1 MHIQA
6 VKHLWKVSLPPPSVI
21 SRSPS
26 NASSHKHETTPPSDA
41 DDQAWDA
48 SPECSICFTSYDNT
62 FKTPK
67 ILDCNHTFCLECLSR
82 FITVSPEKE
91 GTQITCPLC
100 RQPTPVPENGPPALT
115 TSQEVLDQLPSH
127 QQHEEKIWLE
137 GKKLCYANPMT
148 PNCVCIDIGG
158 SKQEIENQQETRES
172 CGSRLLRFLG
182 FYGNWKRLLILTVVL
197 LIVFAVILWPIQ
209 CSFSR
214 GLMRGCFR
222 MQTQSMNVFSTVS
235 TTTVG

>member
-1 MHIQA
+1 I
-6 VKHLWKVSLPPPSVI
+6 
-21 SRSPS
+21 
-26 NASSHKHETTPPSDA
+26 DA

-172 CGSRLLRFLG
+172 CGSSELLCSLSINPNAETF
-182 FYGNWKRLLILTVVL
+182 GNCEAPQRPMTLLIM
-197 LIVFAVILWPIQ
+197 IMDW
-209 CSFSR
+209 
-214 GLMRGCFR
+214 
-222 MQTQSMNVFSTVS
+222 
-235 TTTVG
+235 